1 MGAII
6 KKHTNSILN
15 IKPWCTP
22 TRAGSY
28 FAKPQYPHK
37 ISLTKEVGMIGG
49 KQSNA
54 SCLHKINVST
64 DTKLYVCMHDVPI
77 NVSIYVFMCVYI
89 CMYMNE

>member
-1 MGAII
+1 
-6 KKHTNSILN
+6 
-15 IKPWCTP
+15 
-22 TRAGSY
+22 
-28 FAKPQYPHK
+28 
-37 ISLTKEVGMIGG
+37 MIGG